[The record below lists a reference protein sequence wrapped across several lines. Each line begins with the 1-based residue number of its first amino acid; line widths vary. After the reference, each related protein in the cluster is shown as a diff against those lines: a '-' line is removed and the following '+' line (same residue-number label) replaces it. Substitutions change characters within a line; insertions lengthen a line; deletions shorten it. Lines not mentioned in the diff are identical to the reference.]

1 MYNPN
6 LNRTLYLG
14 FVKNNIDPELLERVR
29 IVPEQEKFLEIIGS
43 LKDRTDSKGSFLN
56 ENQDDIRED
65 LFFSSDDPFVFFPFL
80 PLNLNVIP
88 EINDG
93 ALLIYFNSIQ
103 NIGRKRQFYIKSPIS
118 TITAMKAEDSN
129 QTKGILGSLPNV
141 KVGKPLR
148 NVDGFFNTST
158 KGVMAEVNDFGIYS
172 KGRSDIIL
180 KDTEVILR
188 AKKTLELKNN
198 VTPVVNK
205 NRSFLQ
211 LSDFEYK
218 TTKNPTQKI
227 ISRQL
232 VDQQIVKLV
241 EYEIDFG
248 FDTENGPY
256 FGNVNIYNLPGRNS
270 ETTTSVFKSD
280 TILEDYSSFFPYFTH
295 YFSDVYSLDTVAFII
310 NSILKGLNEGEINFQ
325 YEKILGGPEGT
336 PTNVTVYQKILDNR
350 FPFYYRLSLPSQKLL
365 SNGNTNQQ
373 KTIQSL
379 SSRVIFPISR
389 RENPGSGLISKKN
402 YFGQLFQT
410 SLQQIQTLNKEVTE
424 QSYAVLGS
432 DKVYLISKSS
442 QIPGKPSITVDDDDV
457 YGISEGKLSTNYL
470 EATEGM
476 VRGESLK
483 KLLSLIVRFLLNH
496 QHLYNRLP
504 PYETTTETSPIS
516 SQQLLEEFNLY
527 DQKVINQ
534 NIRINWYL
542 SKKDNVNSPFIFQ
555 S

>member
-1 MYNPN
+1 MYNAN
-6 LNRTLYLG
+6 LNRTLFFGY
-14 FVKNNIDPELLERVR
+14 VKNNVDPDLLERVR
-29 IVPEQEKFLEIIGS
+29 VVPEQEKFLETIGAY
-43 LKDRTDSKGSFLN
+43 KDLTDSKGSYLN

-65 LFFSSDDPFVFFPFL
+65 LFFTNNDPFVFFPFL
-80 PLNLNVIP
+80 PMNVNVIP
-88 EINDG
+88 EENDG
-93 ALLIYFNSIQ
+93 VLLVYFNSIQ
-103 NIGRKRQFYIKSPIS
+103 NIGRKRQFYIKAPIS
-118 TITAMKAEDSN
+118 TITAMKGEDSN
-129 QTKGILGSLPNV
+129 QTKGILGSLANV
-141 KVGKPLR
+141 KAGKPLR
-148 NVDGFFNTST
+148 NLSGFFNKST
-158 KGVMAEVNDFGIYS
+158 KGVMAEVKDVGIYS

-188 AKKTLELKNN
+188 AKKTSELKNN
-198 VTPVVNK
+198 LSPVVNK

-211 LSDFEYK
+211 LSNFDYK
-218 TTKNPTQKI
+218 TRKNPTQKI
-227 ISRQL
+227 IKREL
-232 VDQQIVKLV
+232 VNQQIVKLV

-256 FGNVNIYNLPGRNS
+256 FGNINIYNLPGRNS
-270 ETTTSVFKSD
+270 QTTTENFRSD

-295 YFSDVYSLDTVAFII
+295 YFDNVYTLDNVAFII

-336 PTNVTVYQKILDNR
+336 PTNVTVYQKVLDTR
-350 FPFYYRLSLPSQKLL
+350 FPFFYRLSLPLQKLSL
-365 SNGNTNQQ
+365 NGNSEQQ

-379 SSRVIFPISR
+379 SSKVVFPISR
-389 RENPGSGLISKKN
+389 TENPGAGLISKKN
-402 YFGQLFQT
+402 YFGQLFQS
-410 SLQQIQTLNKEVTE
+410 SLNEIESIATEVSE

-457 YGISEGKLSTNYL
+457 YGINEGKLSTNYL

-534 NIRINWYL
+534 NIRIN
-542 SKKDNVNSPFIFQ
+542 
-555 S
+555 

>member
-1 MYNPN
+1 MSQEIMYNPN

-141 KVGKPLR
+141 KAGKPLR

-534 NIRINWYL
+534 NIRIN
-542 SKKDNVNSPFIFQ
+542 
-555 S
+555 

>member
-141 KVGKPLR
+141 KAGKPLR

-470 EATEGM
+470 ESTEGM

-534 NIRINWYL
+534 NIRIN
-542 SKKDNVNSPFIFQ
+542 
-555 S
+555 

>member
-141 KVGKPLR
+141 KAGKPLR